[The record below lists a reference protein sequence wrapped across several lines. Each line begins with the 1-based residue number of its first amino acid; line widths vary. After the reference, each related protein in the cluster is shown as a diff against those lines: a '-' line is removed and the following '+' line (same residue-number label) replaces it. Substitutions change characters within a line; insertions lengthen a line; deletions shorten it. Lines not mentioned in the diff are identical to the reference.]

1 MDIGRR
7 RAIGVLGSAL
17 VGGCVTGLGS
27 SAGPRSRTPGPFEWT
42 VEDGPADVTA
52 DPDERPAPGS
62 WPMAGYDAAG
72 TGAAPA
78 ENAPEGFPLERTW
91 IHTTAQHVLRGP
103 AVAGG
108 TVLAQTAYQDSVLF
122 ATDADGE
129 ERWSVTRDDLGHAAP
144 AVAGDTG
151 IVPRGY
157 LETGEYLDG
166 VSLSD
171 GGRLWRHELPEAVSA
186 PPVVAGDTVFA
197 GRGFDATALAID
209 ARSGDL
215 GVRLTL
221 SEPSI
226 EVVRVAA
233 ADGRAYVGVKGSDTD
248 YPNLGWVLAF
258 DPNAGVVEWVYPADA
273 PVADLAVRGGSV
285 YVVNREGLASLNA
298 DSGEVEWNTRDDEEI
313 RGAESVAVT
322 EDTVYAGTT
331 ERVFAFEA
339 ASGDRRWTAPVGGS
353 NVIAVAGDTVFT
365 GGRRLDADTWA
376 FAAFATA
383 DGRERW
389 RYDRNARPTGGAVA
403 AGRFFVGTERG
414 TLHCFG

>member
-1 MDIGRR
+1 MNKIGRR
-7 RAIGVLGSAL
+7 RALTVFGSAL
-17 VGGCVTGLGS
+17 VAGCPTDF
-27 SAGPRSRTPGPFEWT
+27 GPSDDSRPRTPEPLEWT

-91 IHTTAQHVLRGP
+91 IHTTAEHVLRGP
-103 AVAGG
+103 VVADG
-108 TVLAQTAYQDSVLF
+108 TVLAQTAYQDSILF
-122 ATDADGE
+122 AVDTDGE

-144 AVAGDTG
+144 AIAGDTG
-151 IVPRGY
+151 VVPRGY

-171 GGRLWRHELPEAVSA
+171 GGRRWRHELPEAVSA
-186 PPVVAGDTVFA
+186 SPVVAGDTVFA

-221 SEPSI
+221 SGSSI
-226 EVVRVAA
+226 EVVRVAV

-258 DPNAGVVEWVYPADA
+258 DPNAGAVEWVYPADA
-273 PVADLAVRGGSV
+273 PVADLAVRDGSV
-285 YVVNREGLASLNA
+285 YVVNREGLASLDA
-298 DSGEVEWNTRDDEEI
+298 DSGELEWDARDEEI
-313 RGAESVAVT
+313 RDAESVAVT
-322 EDTVYAGTT
+322 EDTVFAGST
-331 ERVFAFEA
+331 ERVFAFGTDA
-339 ASGDRRWTAPVGGS
+339 GDRRWTAPVGGS
-353 NVIAVAGDTVFT
+353 NVLAVAGETVFT

-376 FAAFATA
+376 FAAFATE